1 MGDFISLLKAITLI
15 NAARKVEG
23 GLPSSILL
31 SMLIW
36 AAIDF
41 AIKLVPFVGDLVT
54 AIIKPNTRNLA
65 RVEAFL
71 AKKAAKSLRRG
82 DGPIAAPSR
91 RRGGGSAAR
100 NTQSPLVVSEQPG
113 SSRGMTTTTTTG
125 AGSRDVGGSY
135 GTVRGPGSQRRGKER
150 HILPLFR
157 KNEESDSE
165 EEGVTTR
172 R

>member
-1 MGDFISLLKAITLI
+1 MGDFVSLLKAITLI

-23 GLPSSILL
+23 GLPSSILI

-41 AIKLVPFVGDLVT
+41 AIKLVPFVGEIVT

-65 RVEAFL
+65 RVEAYL
-71 AKKAAKSLRRG
+71 AKKAAKSQRRG
-82 DGPIAAPSR
+82 DGPVSAPRSR
-91 RRGGGSAAR
+91 GVGGG
-100 NTQSPLVVSEQPG
+100 TVSEQPDVE
-113 SSRGMTTTTTTG
+113 RGMTATST
-125 AGSRDVGGSY
+125 ASGSRDTGRSY
-135 GTVRGPGSQRRGKER
+135 GTVQNSRSQRRGER
-150 HILPLFR
+150 RFGLFR

-165 EEGVTTR
+165 DEGIVTNTR

>member
-1 MGDFISLLKAITLI
+1 MGDFVSLLKAITLI

-31 SMLIW
+31 SMLVW

-41 AIKLVPFVGDLVT
+41 AIKLVPFLGEIVT

-71 AKKAAKSLRRG
+71 AKKAARSLRRG
-82 DGPIAAPSR
+82 DGPVAT
-91 RRGGGSAAR
+91 RGGGGSRGAR
-100 NTQSPLVVSEQPG
+100 NTQPPLVVSEQPG
-113 SSRGMTTTTTTG
+113 AQRGMAATTSAGPRG
-125 AGSRDVGGSY
+125 AGGSY
-135 GTVRGPGSQRRGKER
+135 GTVRSNGSQRRGGER
-150 HILPLFR
+150 HILPFFR

-165 EEGVTTR
+165 EEGIAPR

>member
-23 GLPSSILL
+23 GLPASILV

-65 RVEAFL
+65 RFEAFL

-82 DGPIAAPSR
+82 DGPVTTTPS
-91 RRGGGSAAR
+91 RGGGSSRGAATR
-100 NTQSPLVVSEQPG
+100 GPVSEQPG
-113 SSRGMTTTTTTG
+113 VQRGMTAAG
-125 AGSRDVGGSY
+125 AEAGGSY
-135 GTVRGPGSQRRGKER
+135 GTVQNTGSQRRRGEKQVMGF
-150 HILPLFR
+150 FR

-165 EEGVTTR
+165 EEGIAPR

>member
-1 MGDFISLLKAITLI
+1 MGDFISLLKAISLI

-23 GLPSSILL
+23 GLPSSILV

-71 AKKAAKSLRRG
+71 AKRAAKSLRRG
-82 DGPIAAPSR
+82 DDPVATTS
-91 RRGGGSAAR
+91 RGGGSSRGAPRGA
-100 NTQSPLVVSEQPG
+100 VSAQPG
-113 SSRGMTTTTTTG
+113 VQRGMTAAGG
-125 AGSRDVGGSY
+125 AETGGSY
-135 GTVRGPGSQRRGKER
+135 GTVQNTGSQRRRGER
-150 HILPLFR
+150 QVLGFFR

-165 EEGVTTR
+165 EEGIATSR